1 MRMTLEHNL
10 NITSGQRGQNVRAYR
25 YCEFSEFYLP
35 KIKPMPCRGITA
47 SIWHK
52 KQNAENVEHRA
63 SWVRNSNRLE
73 VRKPYFCFTYFEI
86 FCHFF
91 WVQCGVGSFADYI
104 VYSVDISKT
113 LPLFDVMK
121 TDLLNIL
128 NWHHTGRGALV
139 CSIMFHYVPLCSI
152 IYFSDTLL
160 CWQSGQN
167 LSASGTAC
175 MCLLILWITQNK
187 YLTRPI

>member
-1 MRMTLEHNL
+1 MKERNWAKKNDAMRIPSDPAARSRLHVFNLQEAERDSLVDNLWNGKCAEVILLTHVKNVGFISFNQFFVQSYTTKVAADRAQMRMTLEHNL

-73 VRKPYFCFTYFEI
+73 VRKPYFCFRYFEI

-91 WVQCGVGSFADYI
+91 W
-104 VYSVDISKT
+104 
-113 LPLFDVMK
+113 
-121 TDLLNIL
+121 
-128 NWHHTGRGALV
+128 GAV
-139 CSIMFHYVPLCSI
+139 WSWFIC
-152 IYFSDTLL
+152 
-160 CWQSGQN
+160 
-167 LSASGTAC
+167 
-175 MCLLILWITQNK
+175 
-187 YLTRPI
+187 